1 MFVMHVA
8 SELPIITDKEIQYN
22 IPIILWL

>member
-1 MFVMHVA
+1 MHVA

-22 IPIILWL
+22 IPITLWL